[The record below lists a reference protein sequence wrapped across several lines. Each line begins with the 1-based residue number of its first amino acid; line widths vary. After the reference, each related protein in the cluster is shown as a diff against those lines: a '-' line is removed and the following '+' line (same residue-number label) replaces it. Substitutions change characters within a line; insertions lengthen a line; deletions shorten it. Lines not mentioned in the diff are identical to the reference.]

1 VLQVIEMDKIFQ
13 RDPAPCG
20 ASLCAPCSP
29 PVERRAPFALML
41 APVFALVLALS
52 ACDAGRAQAQ
62 STVVVVK
69 RSAQAEPRE
78 RPSRPARTTSAP
90 TPVATPDFPTIA
102 PVSGPIAFKP
112 LMADAER
119 YGVIDVRLHPIEGVP
134 TGSPQLVTFGVPFP
148 RGSITQ
154 AGLSKLR
161 VLDARGVE
169 IPAFVEQLTPWRHAS
184 NPALDNT
191 SVRVA
196 RVQLRYSFTVSYPNS
211 EAIRVEWGFNDRTQS
226 LASLENPRNGWQ
238 AVTTGSF
245 VAADGVSE
253 PRVYAVLPAATLS
266 RGLLKLG
273 PMRPFAPHI
282 LATRDDP
289 ATMDAT
295 EHYPEYTEQM
305 YASKNF
311 FYAHI
316 NEDDPRVTTANQ
328 TPYKAA
334 EGEPW
339 LYDRVSAF
347 YSLYF
352 RSGFFKA
359 LRESVRAGEYYRVN
373 LYPQGTTPDVA
384 VGAFKLKNPN
394 PAAYIGANGAM
405 YSYSEGLAYSHWV
418 TGDELSKDGAKLAA
432 KAQQD
437 ANDEPDRWSPTSS
450 YTERHMGFKLMA
462 LTVGYEL
469 FGDVPYKTGASLTY
483 RERLLTLTS
492 NLVWHQNGAGGA
504 LPANRVDGGLWKYGG
519 QEGNG
524 PETSL
529 LVSFWQTPFVIDAM
543 VRAYTLTDSADIAH
557 FIRRSGTALKF
568 AGKSYTPA
576 QRTVY
581 TNVPENLRLVD
592 YVTLID
598 GTTYAADGAGPE
610 HAMSVAGAM
619 AWAYYFSKLTGQ
631 RDDTLRAAANELY
644 RTYDYETNEWTR
656 PTAPA
661 SGFSA
666 YRNTPWRRYNWTY
679 KTSGSLS
686 WCLSDVRWM
695 SQ

>member
-1 VLQVIEMDKIFQ
+1 MQNRLLWFPVLRE
-13 RDPAPCG
+13 
-20 ASLCAPCSP
+20 ASLSTSRSRSFAVSS
-29 PVERRAPFALML
+29 PFALL
-41 APVFALVLALS
+41 VALMFTLGG
-52 ACDAGRAQAQ
+52 CDAGSARIRAEAGVGA
-62 STVVVVK
+62 TIERPMPTAP
-69 RSAQAEPRE
+69 RSARL
-78 RPSRPARTTSAP
+78 SRPGRAVAP
-90 TPVATPDFPTIA
+90 PVAAPDLPAVGGTVS
-102 PVSGPIAFKP
+102 PVLFKP
-112 LMADAER
+112 LVADAER
-119 YGVIDVRLHPIEGVP
+119 SGIVDVRLHPIEGVP

-154 AGLSKLR
+154 AELTRLR

-169 IPAFVEQLTPWRHAS
+169 IPAFVEQLTPWRHAA
-184 NPALDNT
+184 NAALDGT

-196 RVQLRYSFTVSYPNS
+196 RVQFRYSFSAGYPNA
-211 EAIRVEWGFNDRTQS
+211 ETIRIEWGYTPRGQS

-253 PRVYAVLPAATLS
+253 PRVYAVLPSSTLS
-266 RGLLKLG
+266 KGLLKLG
-273 PMRPFAPHI
+273 PMRPFAQNI
-282 LATRDDP
+282 AATRDDP
-289 ATMDAT
+289 ATMAAT

-305 YASKNF
+305 YAAKNF

-316 NEDDPRVTTANQ
+316 NEDDARVTVANQ
-328 TPYKAA
+328 TPYKSA

-359 LRESVRAGEYYRVN
+359 LRESVRASEYYRVN
-373 LYPQGTTPDVA
+373 LYPQGTTPDLA
-384 VGAFKLKNPN
+384 VGTFKLKNPN
-394 PAAYIGANGAM
+394 PSAYIGANGAM
-405 YSYSEGLAYSHWV
+405 YSYSEGLAYTHWT

-450 YTERHMGFKLMA
+450 YTERHMGIKLMG
-462 LTVGYEL
+462 LIVGYEL

-483 RERLLTLTS
+483 RERLLTLTA
-492 NLVWHQNGAGGA
+492 NLIWHQNGAGGA
-504 LPANRVDGGLWKYGG
+504 LPANRVDGGLWKYGS

-529 LVSFWQTPFVIDAM
+529 LVSFWQTPFVIDPM
-543 VRAYTLTDSADIAH
+543 VRAYVLTDNVEIAH
-557 FIRRSGTALKF
+557 FIRRTGNALKF
-568 AGKSYTPA
+568 GGKAYTPA
-576 QRTVY
+576 QRTY
-581 TNVPENLRLVD
+581 RTDVPETLRLVD

-598 GTTYAADGAGPE
+598 GSTYAADGAGPE
-610 HAMSVAGAM
+610 HALSVAGAM

-631 RDDTLRAAANELY
+631 RDDTLRVAANELY
-644 RTYDYETNEWTR
+644 RTYDYETNAWTR
-656 PTAPA
+656 PAAPA
-661 SGFSA
+661 SGLSA
-666 YRNTPWRRYNWTY
+666 YRNSPWRRYNWTY

-686 WCLSDVRWM
+686 WCVSDVRWVAN
-695 SQ
+695 